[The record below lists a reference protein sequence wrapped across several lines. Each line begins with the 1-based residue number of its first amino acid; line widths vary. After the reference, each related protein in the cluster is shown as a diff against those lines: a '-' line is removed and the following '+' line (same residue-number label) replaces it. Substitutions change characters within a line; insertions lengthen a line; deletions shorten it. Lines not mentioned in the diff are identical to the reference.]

1 MVEDAVVAPQMPAI
15 HNSPTLCLGPLLD
28 RALKGIKEK
37 TEANASN
44 DLRMLMKT
52 PPHEARPKAASTPS
66 RHSKRRKSSTSEH
79 LVERATRMVAKK
91 DLEELPGNCSNSILS
106 FSNEHMTDSI
116 ESIGISMGDD
126 IKNVQPSVLLIKNVE
141 KDRL

>member
-52 PPHEARPKAASTPS
+52 PPHEARP
-66 RHSKRRKSSTSEH
+66 
-79 LVERATRMVAKK
+79 
-91 DLEELPGNCSNSILS
+91 GNCSNSILS